1 MPLSTAPHHGCP
13 PPVNTNTQV
22 THTGLT
28 LRPCHLHHA
37 SDPAVSARTDPLTGT
52 ILQRCG
58 ETCTRGTDIKELCPP
73 RARPT
78 HGHAAPGRGSSGFS
92 ADLVSLP
99 AIQELPL
106 DDSSG
111 DADCKVD
118 AHPPCSIQIGVCPQ
132 SKQPPDTG
140 TPASQL
146 TAVGHTQDCVA
157 TRTAAVIPHHFLDAE
172 NAFLTR
178 EEDPTHSLWAGCS
191 EPSARTHNTNAAT
204 ELSTRYGTS
213 ATLGQRKACP
223 DRDDSERMRP
233 VTTPSVLPSYDLSP
247 PFVPLEHAYAA
258 DDASLTN
265 ISDDVVLFW
274 RPPSAFS
281 QWTLSPFTVDLVE
294 YDCAEQF
301 MMASKARLFGDD
313 TALSAIL
320 ATKDPREKKRLGR
333 HVRLFDPELW
343 RSECEHIVLHG
354 NLAKFSQNEE
364 MHLALIQTGDRR
376 LAEASPHDT
385 LWGIG
390 LSAHDP
396 RASSPD
402 SWCGQNL
409 LGQALENARKILRRD
424 IPVPPPN
431 ITPETPVHCA
441 AGDTVFEVD
450 PVTHLRLETNPL
462 PANTQ
467 SAMLFASTASVLD
480 DHAPEVLLAQEQRID
495 APLIPEQGPDL
506 IGGVVTMDD
515 ATFTTLLSLHS
526 GVSATSRFNC
536 RAFLDTGSPQ
546 SLIHQGAFDQMV
558 TLGAADAS
566 CVRSTTP
573 RTWSGFGS
581 RQLLSTNQQARMTVQ
596 FHHNGTAS
604 ASLAVWIYIVPN
616 ETMRCPL
623 LLGRDSWMRFH
634 SRFHQTLPPHP
645 DGRTFGELTLSL
657 CDDNLGSA
665 AAYIHNH
672 EATANAYHLVYDGL
686 GVSLTDSPQLIPVN
700 LVRLDG
706 SSALT
711 GHYMVDILP
720 VNADSNPLE
729 RFVSSGQQLILLT
742 GYQDLEPCDI
752 LGTASSPL
760 LRVSLEALSLHD
772 ALADVSALAESP
784 TPPQP
789 VPPPNITSDSPDE
802 PPPELLDRL
811 DPSQR
816 ESFLRLWHTVP
827 PHIRRIDFAPDAAGW
842 DPAAL
847 DALST
852 TLTTYADVFSSSK
865 LDYGECSL
873 RPFEIKVSLGTQPI
887 QSRPYRLNPVLSNQ
901 ADAILDSYL
910 AAGLIQHSTS
920 PWSSPLVCVPKKS
933 GGIRIT
939 VNYQTLNKVTE
950 IL

>member
-1 MPLSTAPHHGCP
+1 MPLSTAPHHGYP
-13 PPVNTNTQV
+13 PTVNTNTQE
-22 THTGLT
+22 TPTGLT

-37 SDPAVSARTDPLTGT
+37 SDPAASAKTDPLTGT

-58 ETCTRGTDIKELCPP
+58 ETCTRSTDIKELRPP
-73 RARPT
+73 RPRPT

-92 ADLVSLP
+92 AGLVSLP
-99 AIQELPL
+99 AIHELPL

-118 AHPPCSIQIGVCPQ
+118 AHPPCPIQIGVCPQ
-132 SKQPPDTG
+132 SRQPPDT
-140 TPASQL
+140 
-146 TAVGHTQDCVA
+146 QDCAA

-191 EPSARTHNTNAAT
+191 EPSERTHNTNAAT

-213 ATLGQRKACP
+213 ATLGQHKACP
-223 DRDDSERMRP
+223 DRDDSERTRP
-233 VTTPSVLPSYDLSP
+233 VTTPSVLPSHDLSP
-247 PFVPLEHAYAA
+247 PFVPLQHAYAA
-258 DDASLTN
+258 YDASLTY

-274 RPPSAFS
+274 HPPLTFS

-294 YDCAEQF
+294 YNCAEQF

-313 TALSAIL
+313 TALSAIS
-320 ATKDPREKKRLGR
+320 ATKDPREQKRLGR

-343 RSECEHIVLHG
+343 RSECKHIVLHG

-409 LGQALENARKILRRD
+409 LGKALENAREILRRD

-431 ITPETPVHCA
+431 PTPETPAPCA

-450 PVTHLRLETNPL
+450 PVTQLRLKTDPL

-467 SAMLFASTASVLD
+467 SAMLFASTASVPD
-480 DHAPEVLLAQEQRID
+480 DHAPEVLLAQEQRFD

-515 ATFTTLLSLHS
+515 ATLTTLLSLHS

-546 SLIHQGAFDQMV
+546 SFIHQGVFDQMV
-558 TLGAADAS
+558 ALGAADAS

-581 RQLLSTNQQARMTVQ
+581 RQLLSTNQQARITVH

-604 ASLAVWIYIVPN
+604 ASLAVWMYIEPN

-623 LLGRDSWMRFH
+623 LLGRDGWMRFH
-634 SRFHQTLPPHP
+634 SRSYQTLPPHP
-645 DGRTFGELTLSL
+645 DGRTFGERTL
-657 CDDNLGSA
+657 
-665 AAYIHNH
+665 
-672 EATANAYHLVYDGL
+672 
-686 GVSLTDSPQLIPVN
+686 
-700 LVRLDG
+700 
-706 SSALT
+706 
-711 GHYMVDILP
+711 
-720 VNADSNPLE
+720 
-729 RFVSSGQQLILLT
+729 
-742 GYQDLEPCDI
+742 
-752 LGTASSPL
+752 
-760 LRVSLEALSLHD
+760 
-772 ALADVSALAESP
+772 
-784 TPPQP
+784 
-789 VPPPNITSDSPDE
+789 
-802 PPPELLDRL
+802 
-811 DPSQR
+811 
-816 ESFLRLWHTVP
+816 
-827 PHIRRIDFAPDAAGW
+827 
-842 DPAAL
+842 
-847 DALST
+847 
-852 TLTTYADVFSSSK
+852 
-865 LDYGECSL
+865 
-873 RPFEIKVSLGTQPI
+873 
-887 QSRPYRLNPVLSNQ
+887 
-901 ADAILDSYL
+901 
-910 AAGLIQHSTS
+910 
-920 PWSSPLVCVPKKS
+920 
-933 GGIRIT
+933 
-939 VNYQTLNKVTE
+939 
-950 IL
+950 